1 MSETHGCPHQAV
13 CSTVPAQAHFR
24 AVAELSGLSALRAL
38 TLNHRNVGLESLPA
52 VALPPHEL
60 SALQHSLREADIEA
74 VVLATCNRFEVY
86 WRARVPGDD
95 ERVRQLIRARLP
107 EAAHAVLEGTGVLR
121 GVHAATHLFRV
132 CCGIESLV
140 LGEAE
145 ILGQVR
151 TALETSTAGGFLQG
165 VLQAGLRAG
174 RMARAETSIAVGALS
189 VASAAIQLVTA
200 MMPLD
205 QSRVVV
211 VGAGA
216 TGLKAARHLRA
227 LGVGE
232 LALTNRTHSKAEMV
246 AASLDAE
253 AIPMDALAAEL
264 ERADAIV
271 CAVASPTHVISLEAL
286 RAATAR
292 RTERPLMIVDLSMP
306 PVVEAGEAEGVTRVD
321 LGALEQQ
328 VARQRDRR
336 EAEIPRVEQVIA
348 REVHHLQSWAR
359 HQALRPLVSDLRRKV
374 ELIRRT
380 ELERAARE
388 LDDNGT
394 TDVTVLDRLSKR
406 LLEQVLAIPL
416 ATLETGELPLDAA
429 QAQYLRRLFALDPGA
444 GA

>member
-1 MSETHGCPHQAV
+1 
-13 CSTVPAQAHFR
+13 
-24 AVAELSGLSALRAL
+24 
-38 TLNHRNVGLESLPA
+38 
-52 VALPPHEL
+52 
-60 SALQHSLREADIEA
+60 
-74 VVLATCNRFEVY
+74 
-86 WRARVPGDD
+86 
-95 ERVRQLIRARLP
+95 
-107 EAAHAVLEGTGVLR
+107 VLR